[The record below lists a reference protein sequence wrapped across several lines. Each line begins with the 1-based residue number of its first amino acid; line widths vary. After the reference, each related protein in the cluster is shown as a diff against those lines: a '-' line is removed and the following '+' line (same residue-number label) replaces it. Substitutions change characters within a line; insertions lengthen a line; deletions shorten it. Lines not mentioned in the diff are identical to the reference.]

1 MSLEVDRM
9 AAVITTAPGD
19 GYFPAPESAGGWR
32 HLQGDADL
40 SNITR
45 ISARQLESVADSQQR
60 THAGLL
66 WSIVVVL
73 RGHVVLEVHSP
84 VTLAATRFDL
94 WSGTKSF
101 TTTAWGVLLDNLK
114 REASTKDAL
123 SLDDPIY
130 HLIPGGEPLT
140 DPQKAEITLRHLLS
154 MTSGIPGSASG
165 INNTTDAAIGGFEHA
180 LGRSPNRHGKSA
192 AKLTSRPGEA
202 WDYSDPAFLLLSP
215 LFRAVAGCELAT
227 YMQDHVFSQI
237 GIEQV
242 SWDAQGGG
250 ELAGPHTIAQ
260 TGIHIS
266 ARELARFGYLM
277 LRGGKWDDLQV
288 VPKSWIEQLTTPSQE
303 HNLDYG
309 LGWWV
314 NREGTKWPWAPRDTF
329 GLAGMQSNRC
339 YVVPSLDLV
348 VARVG
353 IGPHSWNERELL
365 EGVIGSLEST
375 AGT

>member
-1 MSLEVDRM
+1 MI
-9 AAVITTAPGD
+9 AIAPGD

-32 HLQGDADL
+32 YLQSDADL
-40 SNITR
+40 SKFAK
-45 ISARQLESVADSQQR
+45 ISARRLEAVADAQQR

-73 RGHVVLEVHSP
+73 GGHVVLEVHAP
-84 VTLAATRFDL
+84 VTLASTRFDL

-101 TTTAWGVLLDNLK
+101 TATAWGILLDDLK
-114 REASTKDAL
+114 REPSSDGVL

-154 MTSGIPGSASG
+154 MTSGIPGDASG
-165 INNTTDAAIGGFEHA
+165 LNNTPTDAVTGAFEHA
-180 LGRSPNRHGKSA
+180 LGRSPNRHGKWA
-192 AKLTSRPGEA
+192 AELTSKPGTA
-202 WDYSDPAFLLLSP
+202 WDYSDPAFFLLSP
-215 LFRAVAGCELAT
+215 LFSAVAGCELAT
-227 YMQDHVFSQI
+227 YMQDRVFSQI

-250 ELAGPHTIAQ
+250 ALAGPHTVAQ

-277 LRGGKWDDLQV
+277 LRGGKWGDLQV
-288 VPKSWIEQLTTPSQE
+288 VPRSWIEQFTTPSQQ

-314 NREGTKWPWAPRDTF
+314 NRERTIWPWAPRDTF

-353 IGPHSWNERELL
+353 YGPHSWNERELL
-365 EGVIGSLEST
+365 EGVIGSLETT